1 MGEKIFKLTIGLAVL
16 VAIVYVVGQFNGGG
30 AKGKQGKPGANY
42 WRRRWSGERWQP
54 AGVVGPMAQGQ
65 TTIAVPLAPIYPA

>member
-1 MGEKIFKLTIGLAVL
+1 MGEKILKMSIALAAL
-16 VAIVYVVGQFNGGG
+16 VAVVYVVGQFNSGGKKS
-30 AKGKQGKPGANY
+30 KGKSGPQY

-65 TTIAVPLAPIYPA
+65 TTIAVPLAPVYPA